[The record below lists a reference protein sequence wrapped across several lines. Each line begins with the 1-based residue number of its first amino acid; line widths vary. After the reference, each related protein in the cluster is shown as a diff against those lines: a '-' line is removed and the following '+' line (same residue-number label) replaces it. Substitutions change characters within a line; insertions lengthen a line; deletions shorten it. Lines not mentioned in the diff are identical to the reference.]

1 MAELTGQTLEH
12 YHVLEQ
18 IARGGMAV
26 VYRGY
31 DLENQRHVAIKV
43 LANYLLQEEKF
54 KTRFM
59 REIEMLQKLDH
70 PHIVSILDYGE
81 YQGSPY
87 IVMPFLRGGT
97 LQNRLTEGTLSAVE
111 GARLSEQVSTAL
123 AHAHAHDVIHR
134 DVKTSNILLDDEG
147 NALLSD
153 FGFALWKEASIRLT
167 GSALIGTPAYMSPE
181 QCLGEPVDSRSDQ
194 YSFAVVLYRIATGRL
209 PFEGDTPLALAMKHI
224 QQPLPPPRSINP
236 KLPEGVEAVLLKA
249 LAKEP
254 EHRFKDM
261 SEFNAAFQS
270 ALTGV
275 LDPAMVRTPPPMHFN
290 IPTEVRLQHENDSSF
305 FGYLGRSRVFRKPV
319 LVGLISVLLM
329 LPIGALAM
337 RELGY
342 SIFFQ
347 PVTIAP
353 DYQATI
359 NALYTANAPQPGS
372 EFSPKQIEAAV
383 MGTLSA
389 LVESDGGDIETVVVE
404 EGGTFNIFGGGGSS
418 PTPSPTLSPV
428 PIPSIVHTTTP
439 RDGGGQSSQDASS
452 TSIPPS
458 ETSSASPEVPPSAE
472 ATSAPTVTQTLES
485 TDTPVPPTNTPLGI
499 CKTKPHPIFPTCTP
513 VP

>member
-1 MAELTGQTLEH
+1 
-12 YHVLEQ
+12 
-18 IARGGMAV
+18 
-26 VYRGY
+26 
-31 DLENQRHVAIKV
+31 
-43 LANYLLQEEKF
+43 
-54 KTRFM
+54 
-59 REIEMLQKLDH
+59 
-70 PHIVSILDYGE
+70 
-81 YQGSPY
+81 
-87 IVMPFLRGGT
+87 
-97 LQNRLTEGTLSAVE
+97 
-111 GARLSEQVSTAL
+111 LSEQVSAAL

-181 QCLGEPVDSRSDQ
+181 QCLGEPVDVRSDQ

-261 SEFNAAFQS
+261 NEFDAAFQA

-275 LDPAMVRTPPPMHFN
+275 LDPAMVRTPQPMHFN
-290 IPTEVRLQHENDSSF
+290 IPTEVRLQQENDSSF

-347 PVTIAP
+347 PVSIAP

-359 NALYTANAPQPGS
+359 DALYTANAPQPGA

-389 LVESDGGDIETVVVE
+389 LVESDGVDVDTVVVE
-404 EGGTFNIFGGGGSS
+404 EGGTFNIMGGGS
-418 PTPSPTLSPV
+418 PTSTLTLSPV
-428 PIPSIVHTTTP
+428 PIPSTSRTPTP
-439 RDGGGQSSQDASS
+439 RDGDEQSSQDVRS
-452 TSIPPS
+452 TPIPPS
-458 ETSSASPEVPPSAE
+458 ETSSASPTVTPSAE
-472 ATSAPTVTQTLES
+472 TTSAPTVTQTLES
-485 TDTPVPPTNTPLGI
+485 TDTPVPPTSTPLGI
-499 CKTKPHPIFPTCTP
+499 CKTKPHPVFPTCTP
-513 VP
+513 AP

>member
-1 MAELTGQTLEH
+1 MAELTGQTLEQ

-43 LANYLLQEEKF
+43 LANFLLQEKKF
-54 KTRFM
+54 KTRFK
-59 REIEMLQKLDH
+59 RETELLQKLDH
-70 PHIVSILDYGE
+70 PHIVPILDFGK

-97 LQNRLTEGTLSAVE
+97 LQDRLTEGSLSAVK
-111 GARLSEQVSTAL
+111 GARLSEQVSVAL
-123 AHAHAHDVIHR
+123 AYAHTNGVVHR

-181 QCLGEPVDSRSDQ
+181 QCLGEPVDARSDQ

-254 EHRFKDM
+254 EHRFKDLN
-261 SEFNAAFQS
+261 EFNAAFQA
-270 ALTGV
+270 ALTVV
-275 LDPAMVRTPPPMHFN
+275 LDPAMVRIPPPMLFN
-290 IPTEVRLQHENDSSF
+290 IPTEVRLQRKKTNF
-305 FGYLGRSRVFRKPV
+305 LGYLGRSRSLRKPI
-319 LVGLISVLLM
+319 LVGLLSVLFT

-337 RELGY
+337 RELGF
-342 SIFFQ
+342 SIIPRAASATPNYQ
-347 PVTIAP
+347 TTIH
-353 DYQATI
+353 
-359 NALYTANAPQPGS
+359 ALFTVNAPQPGS
-372 EFSPKQIEAAV
+372 EFSPKLIEAAV
-383 MGTLSA
+383 MGTLSV
-389 LVESDGGDIETVVVE
+389 LMESDGVDIDTVVVE
-404 EGGTFNIFGGGGSS
+404 EGGTFYVLGSGGSS
-418 PTPSPTLSPV
+418 PTLTLTLSPA
-428 PIPSIVHTTTP
+428 PISSAVRTPTP
-439 RDGGGQSSQDASS
+439 RGGDDESSQEASS
-452 TSIPPS
+452 TPAL
-458 ETSSASPEVPPSAE
+458 SSKTPSATPTLT
-472 ATSAPTVTQTLES
+472 TSPTETLDP
-485 TDTPVPPTNTPLGI
+485 TYIPVPLTSTPLGI
-499 CKTKPHPIFPTCTP
+499 CKTKYHPVFPTCIP

>member
-1 MAELTGQTLEH
+1 MAELTGQTLDH

-18 IARGGMAV
+18 IARGGMAL

-43 LANYLLQEEKF
+43 LANFLLQEEKF
-54 KTRFM
+54 KTRFK
-59 REIEMLQKLDH
+59 REIELLQKLDH
-70 PHIVSILDYGE
+70 PQIVSILDFGE
-81 YQGSPY
+81 YQGAPY

-97 LQNRLTEGTLSAVE
+97 LQDRLTEGSLSAVE
-111 GARLSEQVSTAL
+111 GARLSEQVSDAL
-123 AHAHAHDVIHR
+123 AHAHANGVVHR

-181 QCLGEPVDSRSDQ
+181 QCLGEPVDASSDQ
-194 YSFAVVLYRIATGRL
+194 YSFAVVLYRVATGRL

-261 SEFNAAFQS
+261 NEFNAAFQV

-290 IPTEVRLQHENDSSF
+290 IPTDVRLQRGNGFSF
-305 FGYLGRSRVFRKPV
+305 FGNLGRSRSLRKPI
-319 LVGLISVLLM
+319 LVGLLSALFMI
-329 LPIGALAM
+329 PIGALAM
-337 RELGY
+337 RELGF
-342 SIFFQ
+342 SIF
-347 PVTIAP
+347 PRPASATP

-359 NALYTANAPQPGS
+359 NALYTVNAPKSGS
-372 EFSPKQIEAAV
+372 EFSPKHIEAAV

-389 LVESDGGDIETVVVE
+389 LMESDGVDVDTVVVE
-404 EGGTFNIFGGGGSS
+404 EGGTFYVLGGGGS
-418 PTPSPTLSPV
+418 PTTTLTLSPV
-428 PIPSIVHTTTP
+428 PIPSAIRTPTP
-439 RDGGGQSSQDASS
+439 RGGDEQSSQDASS
-452 TSIPPS
+452 TPVRPS
-458 ETSSASPEVPPSAE
+458 ETPTATPTITTSPTDALDPTSTLVPL
-472 ATSAPTVTQTLES
+472 TS
-485 TDTPVPPTNTPLGI
+485 TPLGI
-499 CKTKPHPIFPTCTP
+499 CKTKPHPVFPTCTP

>member
-1 MAELTGQTLEH
+1 MTGQTLGH

-18 IARGGMAV
+18 IARGGMAL

-54 KTRFM
+54 RTRFK
-59 REIEMLQKLDH
+59 REIELLQKFDH

-97 LQNRLTEGTLSAVE
+97 LQDRLAEGTLSAVE
-111 GARLSEQVSTAL
+111 GARLSEQVSAAL
-123 AHAHAHDVIHR
+123 AYAHTNGVVHR
-134 DVKTSNILLDDEG
+134 DVKASNILLDERG

-181 QCLGEPVDSRSDQ
+181 QCLGEPVDASSDQ
-194 YSFAVVLYRIATGRL
+194 YSFAVVLYRVATGRL

-224 QQPLPPPRSINP
+224 KQPLPSPRSINP
-236 KLPEGVEAVLLKA
+236 KLPEGIEVVLLKA

-254 EHRFKDM
+254 EHRFADM
-261 SEFNAAFQS
+261 NEFNAAFQA

-275 LDPAMVRTPPPMHFN
+275 LDPAMVRTPPPMHFK
-290 IPTEVRLQHENDSSF
+290 IPTDVARQRANKSGF
-305 FGYLGRSRVFRKPV
+305 FGYFPRSWSLRKPI
-319 LVGLISVLLM
+319 LVGLLSALFL
-329 LPIGALAM
+329 LPIGAIAM

-342 SIFFQ
+342 TIIPQ
-347 PVTIAP
+347 PASATL

-359 NALYTANAPQPGS
+359 DALYTENAPQPGS
-372 EFSPKQIEAAV
+372 EFSPKEIEAAV
-383 MGTLSA
+383 MATLSV
-389 LVESDGGDIETVVVE
+389 LTESDGMDVETVVVE
-404 EGGTFNIFGGGGSS
+404 EGGIYNMAGRGAGS
-418 PTPSPTLSPV
+418 PTPTLTVSPV
-428 PIPSIVHTTTP
+428 PIPSATRTLTP
-439 RDGGGQSSQDASS
+439 HGNGDDSSTDASS
-452 TSIPPS
+452 TPVLPS
-458 ETSSASPEVPPSAE
+458 ETPAATPTMTTNPTETPE
-472 ATSAPTVTQTLES
+472 PTY
-485 TDTPVPPTNTPLGI
+485 TPVPPTNTPLGI
-499 CKTKPHPIFPTCTP
+499 CKTKPHPVFPTCTP
-513 VP
+513 FP

>member
-1 MAELTGQTLEH
+1 MAELTGQTLEQ

-43 LANYLLQEEKF
+43 LANYLLQEKKF
-54 KTRFM
+54 KTRFK
-59 REIEMLQKLDH
+59 RETELLQKLDH
-70 PHIVSILDYGE
+70 PHIVPILDFGK

-97 LQNRLTEGTLSAVE
+97 LQDRLTEGSLSAVK
-111 GARLSEQVSTAL
+111 GARLSEQVSVAL
-123 AHAHAHDVIHR
+123 AYAHTNGVVHR

-181 QCLGEPVDSRSDQ
+181 QCLGEPVDARSDQ

-261 SEFNAAFQS
+261 NEFNAAFQA

-275 LDPAMVRTPPPMHFN
+275 LDPAMVRTPPPMLFN
-290 IPTEVRLQHENDSSF
+290 IPTEVRLQ
-305 FGYLGRSRVFRKPV
+305 RKKP
-319 LVGLISVLLM
+319 
-329 LPIGALAM
+329 
-337 RELGY
+337 
-342 SIFFQ
+342 
-347 PVTIAP
+347 
-353 DYQATI
+353 
-359 NALYTANAPQPGS
+359 
-372 EFSPKQIEAAV
+372 
-383 MGTLSA
+383 
-389 LVESDGGDIETVVVE
+389 
-404 EGGTFNIFGGGGSS
+404 TFW
-418 PTPSPTLSPV
+418 
-428 PIPSIVHTTTP
+428 
-439 RDGGGQSSQDASS
+439 
-452 TSIPPS
+452 
-458 ETSSASPEVPPSAE
+458 
-472 ATSAPTVTQTLES
+472 
-485 TDTPVPPTNTPLGI
+485 GI
-499 CKTKPHPIFPTCTP
+499 
-513 VP
+513 

>member
-54 KTRFM
+54 RTRFK
-59 REIEMLQKLDH
+59 REIELLQKLDH

-97 LQNRLTEGTLSAVE
+97 LQDRLTEGTLSAVE
-111 GARLSEQVSTAL
+111 GARLSEQISAAL

-181 QCLGEPVDSRSDQ
+181 QCLGEPVNARSDQ

-261 SEFNAAFQS
+261 SEFNAAFQA

-275 LDPAMVRTPPPMHFN
+275 LDPAMVRTPQPMHFN

-305 FGYLGRSRVFRKPV
+305 FGYLGRSRAFRKPV

-329 LPIGALAM
+329 LPIGAFAM

-347 PVTIAP
+347 PASIAP

-359 NALYTANAPQPGS
+359 DALYSANAPQPGS
-372 EFSPKQIEAAV
+372 EFSPEQIEAAV

-389 LVESDGGDIETVVVE
+389 LVEADGVDVDTVVVE
-404 EGGTFNIFGGGGSS
+404 EGGTFNIMGGGGS

-428 PIPSIVHTTTP
+428 PIPSIVRTP
-439 RDGGGQSSQDASS
+439 TSRDGDEQSTQDASS
-452 TSIPPS
+452 TPIPPS
-458 ETSSASPEVPPSAE
+458 ETSSASPTATPSAE
-472 ATSAPTVTQTLES
+472 TTSAPTVTQTLES
-485 TDTPVPPTNTPLGI
+485 TDTPVPPTSTPLGI
-499 CKTKPHPIFPTCTP
+499 CKTKPHPVFPTCTP

>member
-1 MAELTGQTLEH
+1 
-12 YHVLEQ
+12 
-18 IARGGMAV
+18 
-26 VYRGY
+26 
-31 DLENQRHVAIKV
+31 
-43 LANYLLQEEKF
+43 
-54 KTRFM
+54 
-59 REIEMLQKLDH
+59 
-70 PHIVSILDYGE
+70 
-81 YQGSPY
+81 
-87 IVMPFLRGGT
+87 
-97 LQNRLTEGTLSAVE
+97 
-111 GARLSEQVSTAL
+111 
-123 AHAHAHDVIHR
+123 
-134 DVKTSNILLDDEG
+134 
-147 NALLSD
+147 
-153 FGFALWKEASIRLT
+153 
-167 GSALIGTPAYMSPE
+167 
-181 QCLGEPVDSRSDQ
+181 
-194 YSFAVVLYRIATGRL
+194 VLYRIATGRL

-254 EHRFKDM
+254 EHRFNDM
-261 SEFNAAFQS
+261 GEFNAAFQA

-290 IPTEVRLQHENDSSF
+290 IPTEVRMQHENDSSF

-428 PIPSIVHTTTP
+428 PIPSVVHTTTP

>member
-18 IARGGMAV
+18 IARGGMAL

-43 LANYLLQEEKF
+43 LANYLLQEKKF
-54 KTRFM
+54 KTRFA
-59 REIEMLQKLDH
+59 REIELLQKLDH
-70 PHIVSILDYGE
+70 PQIVSILDYGE
-81 YQGSPY
+81 HQGSPY
-87 IVMPFLRGGT
+87 IVMPFIRGGT
-97 LQNRLTEGTLSAVE
+97 LQDRLRESSLSAVE
-111 GARLSEQVSTAL
+111 GARLSEQVSAAL
-123 AHAHAHDVIHR
+123 AYAHTNGVIHR
-134 DVKTSNILLDDEG
+134 DVKTSNILMDDKG

-181 QCLGEPVDSRSDQ
+181 QCLGEPVDASSDQ
-194 YSFAVVLYRIATGRL
+194 YSFAVVLYRVATGRL

-261 SEFNAAFQS
+261 NEFNAAFQA
-270 ALTGV
+270 ALAGV
-275 LDPAMVRTPPPMHFN
+275 LDPAMVRTPQPMHFN
-290 IPTEVRLQHENDSSF
+290 IPTEVRIQHENDSSF
-305 FGYLGRSRVFRKPV
+305 FGHLGRSRVLRKPI
-319 LVGLISVLLM
+319 LVGLLSALFI
-329 LPIGALAM
+329 LPIGAIAM

-342 SIFFQ
+342 SIFSQ
-347 PVTIAP
+347 SASAP
-353 DYQATI
+353 LDYQATI
-359 NALYTANAPQPGS
+359 DALYTQNAPQPGS
-372 EFSPKQIEAAV
+372 EFSPQQIEAAV
-383 MGTLSA
+383 MGTLSV
-389 LVESDGGDIETVVVE
+389 LVESDGGDIDTVVVE
-404 EGGTFNIFGGGGSS
+404 EGGTYNVLGGGGGS
-418 PTPSPTLSPV
+418 PTATLTLSPA
-428 PIPSIVHTTTP
+428 PIPSVVSTPTP
-439 RDGGGQSSQDASS
+439 RSGDEQRSQDASS
-452 TSIPPS
+452 TPVLPS
-458 ETSSASPEVPPSAE
+458 ETPSATSTITANPTE
-472 ATSAPTVTQTLES
+472 ALDPTY
-485 TDTPVPPTNTPLGI
+485 TPIPPTNTPIPPTNTPLGI